1 MGNKDSKKIKKDQI
15 DSHSTTNT
23 KSNENEKD
31 KEKKKLITE
40 IKILKEILGSKYSQ
54 KESIKKKNEY
64 DLQLKLISNDLN
76 LEGLTFEANNL
87 KKKDEKN
94 KRTIG
99 VIGRSNVGKTFILN
113 QLTNGISENQLNEL
127 NSINVKYIDNI
138 VYLEASSYD
147 GINNIYSNS
156 ELIKLIQEF
165 VITISNILIIV
176 VDNYTLE
183 DLLILNIIKK
193 ICYWQKII
201 VIHNLYYFKKVENI
215 EDYIKNFLKH
225 EGTNLEEYTY
235 FNLGDNDQNKNY
247 YLELFNR
254 KIDNEE
260 INIIHLLYADNGI
273 TELKKKYNSTS
284 LQYIKTQIES
294 CVIQMKKFSLYD
306 DFLNFIFDY
315 LQKPH
320 EKQLYQEEKEENK
333 LRASISSFLNND
345 ENVIGKIKEN
355 KDNKKIVNPKYYIFK
370 DNNEIIVKIE
380 FYKKPLKLKFNSSIT
395 EKNIII
401 YLKGNK
407 EAPNKNQTEDEEE
420 IFNNFQRNDLN
431 FELEIK
437 IPLDFVIIDISKK
450 KIEYIEKEQILQLVF
465 PIYEYEEY
473 GKIEIKNPDKV
484 GGQVNTSNTNTVK
497 VGGQVNTSNT
507 NTVIVSGEISSNN
520 K

>member
-1 MGNKDSKKIKKDQI
+1 MGGSNNKEKKKREKNIQ
-15 DSHSTTNT
+15 STTKT
-23 KSNENEKD
+23 KSNENENE
-31 KEKKKLITE
+31 EKSKLITE
-40 IKILKEILGSKYSQ
+40 ITIMKKILASVHSQ
-54 KESIKKKNEY
+54 ESIKKKNEY

-113 QLTNGISENQLNEL
+113 QLTNGKISKNQLNEL

-201 VIHNLYYFKKVENI
+201 VIHNLYYFKELKNI

-225 EGTNLEEYTY
+225 ERTNLEEYTY
-235 FNLGDNDQNKNY
+235 FNLGEKDQNKNY

-260 INIIHLLYADNGI
+260 INIIHLLYVDNHI
-273 TELKKKYNSTS
+273 SELKEKYNTTS
-284 LQYIKTQIES
+284 LKYIKTQIES

-306 DFLNFIFDY
+306 DFLNFIWDY

-333 LRASISSFLNND
+333 LRASISSFRNND

-355 KDNKKIVNPKYYIFK
+355 KDNKKIVNPKYSIFK

-380 FYKKPLKLKFNSSIT
+380 FYKKPLKLKFNSSII

-420 IFNNFQRNDLN
+420 IFNNFQSNDLN

-497 VGGQVNTSNT
+497 VGG
-507 NTVIVSGEISSNN
+507 EISSNN

>member
-1 MGNKDSKKIKKDQI
+1 MGGSNNKEKKKREKNIQ
-15 DSHSTTNT
+15 STTKT
-23 KSNENEKD
+23 KSNENENE
-31 KEKKKLITE
+31 EKSKLITE
-40 IKILKEILGSKYSQ
+40 ITIMKKILASVHSQ
-54 KESIKKKNEY
+54 ESIKKKNEY

-76 LEGLTFEANNL
+76 LEGLTFEVNEK

-260 INIIHLLYADNGI
+260 INIIHLLYADNNI
-273 TELKKKYNSTS
+273 PKLKKKYNTTS
-284 LQYIKTQIES
+284 LKYIKTQIES

-395 EKNIII
+395 EKYIII

-484 GGQVNTSNTNTVK
+484 GGQVNTSNTNTV
-497 VGGQVNTSNT
+497 
-507 NTVIVSGEISSNN
+507 IVSGEISSNN